1 MKKINKKN
9 IIEYIKTLEIDFSK
23 VLYVGLRGSYST
35 NTNVYDSDIDV
46 LVLRENTEKE
56 ILNNIFIK
64 DIIVDY
70 NDTNLDIMIINENQ
84 FNKMLFKVEIEILE
98 SINNILYC
106 REDVNIENYK
116 RIILNDKNSMNKLI
130 KQVDG
135 VIKNKNKELKRDNL
149 KYKEKRIK
157 AMLYCYEQLKIM
169 NKSIE
174 DYFLFYQ
181 KNNKFSTL
189 TEEVKN
195 IKTGKIE
202 I

>member
-1 MKKINKKN
+1 MKKLNRRK
-9 IIEYIKTLEIDFSK
+9 IIEYVKTLEIDFSK
-23 VLYVGLRGSYST
+23 VLYIGLRGSFST
-35 NTNVYDSDIDV
+35 NTNVYDSDIDL
-46 LVLRENTEKE
+46 LVLRENTENE
-56 ILNNIFIK
+56 ILNNIFIRE
-64 DIIVDY
+64 IIVDY
-70 NDTNLDIMIINENQ
+70 NDTNLDIMIVNENQ
-84 FNKMLFKVEIEILE
+84 FNKMLFKIEIEILE

-106 REDVNIENYK
+106 REDVNIEKYK
-116 RIILNDKNSMNKLI
+116 KTILNNENSMIKLM

-135 VIKNKNKELKRDNL
+135 VIKNKTKELKKDNL
-149 KYKEKRIK
+149 QYKEKRIK
-157 AMLYCYEQLKIM
+157 SMLYCYEQLKIM

-181 KNNKFSTL
+181 KNKKYSKL

>member
-23 VLYVGLRGSYST
+23 VLYIGLRGSYST
-35 NTNVYDSDIDV
+35 NTNVYDSDIDI

-56 ILNNIFIK
+56 ILNNVFIK

-84 FNKMLFKVEIEILE
+84 FNKMLFKIEIEILE

-116 RIILNDKNSMNKLI
+116 RIILNDKNSMIKLM

-181 KNNKFSTL
+181 KNKKYSTL
-189 TEEVKN
+189 TEKVKN
-195 IKTGKIE
+195 IKTGKNE